1 MFLSCWWRI
10 WVCLTMGW
18 IFAVFHGFGGTIFS
32 VRPIFLIFLVETLR
46 ASLFSFLIK
55 SRHCASS
62 PWRLSWRFNP
72 QSWFHPHPPVIKHG
86 SKIMKPWCF
95 PIQTSN
101 LSRFFSLKPPICRWF
116 SHSQRVKETRFGAIA
131 IKRSSRSMSP
141 RAGGLG
147 SPERFLLIGQELY
160 YLDVWELWTKP
171 WESVFK
177 YDEIG

>member
-86 SKIMKPWCF
+86 SKIMKPWWVF
-95 PIQTSN
+95 PFKPPFVDVFLIKTSN
-101 LSRFFSLKPPICRWF
+101 LSMIFPFPE
-116 SHSQRVKETRFGAIA
+116 SQRNSFWSYRYQKVEPQYVTKSRRFGI
-131 IKRSSRSMSP
+131 P
-141 RAGGLG
+141 RAVLVDWSGVILPGCLG
-147 SPERFLLIGQELY
+147 IMN
-160 YLDVWELWTKP
+160 
-171 WESVFK
+171 
-177 YDEIG
+177 